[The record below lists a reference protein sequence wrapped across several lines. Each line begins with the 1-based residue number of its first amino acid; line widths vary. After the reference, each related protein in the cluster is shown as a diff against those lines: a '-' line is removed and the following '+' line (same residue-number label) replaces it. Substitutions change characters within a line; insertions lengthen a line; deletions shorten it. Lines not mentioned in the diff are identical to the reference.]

1 MAHDDERQL
10 PNQPA
15 EDYYGR
21 TTGPR
26 HEEGLRGDAEDAPP
40 EKSGGGPSGHPSRER
55 EEPEDAEDT
64 RQAAGDAEDAREA
77 ALLAADEEDLERD
90 RPRPLDPT
98 ERTPGAIL
106 DDIPD
111 GDGPRS
117 DAGTNPLPD
126 LYWTAYPGS
135 LEEER

>member
-1 MAHDDERQL
+1 MAKDQRRQ
-10 PNQPA
+10 PAPQPA

-21 TTGPR
+21 PTGPR
-26 HEEGLRGDAEDAPP
+26 QQ
-40 EKSGGGPSGHPSRER
+40 
-55 EEPEDAEDT
+55 EEPGEDT
-64 RQAAGDAEDAREA
+64 QAPRQTPRD
-77 ALLAADEEDLERD
+77 DEHPDDEGQRAQ
-90 RPRPLDPT
+90 PIDPT

-126 LYWTAYPGS
+126 LYWTAFPGS
-135 LEEER
+135 LEEEKD

>member
-21 TTGPR
+21 TTGLR

-40 EKSGGGPSGHPSRER
+40 EEDRADTPARPAVASS
-55 EEPEDAEDT
+55 EEDEDT
-64 RQAAGDAEDAREA
+64 REVER
-77 ALLAADEEDLERD
+77 LAADEDALERD
-90 RPRPLDPT
+90 RPRPMDPT

-126 LYWTAYPGS
+126 HYWTAYPGA

>member
-1 MAHDDERQL
+1 MAQDKRRQ
-10 PNQPA
+10 PAPQPA

-21 TTGPR
+21 PTGPR
-26 HEEGLRGDAEDAPP
+26 HQDAP
-40 EKSGGGPSGHPSRER
+40 G
-55 EEPEDAEDT
+55 EDSAPDRDT
-64 RQAAGDAEDAREA
+64 PDK
-77 ALLAADEEDLERD
+77 D
-90 RPRPLDPT
+90 RRAQPMDPT

-126 LYWTAYPGS
+126 LYWTAFPGS
-135 LEEER
+135 LEEEKD

>member
-1 MAHDDERQL
+1 MAKDNRRQPAL
-10 PNQPA
+10 QPA

-21 TTGPR
+21 PTGPQ
-26 HEEGLRGDAEDAPP
+26 HQDE
-40 EKSGGGPSGHPSRER
+40 PSHQ
-55 EEPEDAEDT
+55 EEP
-64 RQAAGDAEDAREA
+64 REA
-77 ALLAADEEDLERD
+77 PDTPRRAPDDTDEDDVEDSR
-90 RPRPLDPT
+90 RAHPMDPT

-126 LYWTAYPGS
+126 HYWTAFPGS
-135 LEEER
+135 LEEEKS

>member
-1 MAHDDERQL
+1 MAHDNERQH

-21 TTGPR
+21 TTGSR
-26 HEEGLRGDAEDAPP
+26 HEVGLSGDAEDAPS
-40 EKSGGGPSGHPSRER
+40 EKKGGGPPAR
-55 EEPEDAEDT
+55 PAI
-64 RQAAGDAEDAREA
+64 AREA
-77 ALLAADEEDLERD
+77 AVDTEDTREEEALAADEEDLERD

-126 LYWTAYPGS
+126 HYWTAYPGA